1 MRRRLKDTRV
11 TIQSKALPPSAYT
24 TGLNYRTR
32 VTTPARDAATTLRL
46 VSIVTL
52 LFIVVGFGLRIIA
65 ILPLAI
71 GVPLFVLIAV
81 GLLGTAYWRFITRRF
96 ALTHIAGS
104 VAVIGVS
111 VLFGLV
117 NYAKTTTSAYLLN
130 FGIAVGVSALLSY
143 FITLQSCFFMASNE
157 RVRLRTLRRYQ
168 RYWWFVPTE
177 KTPRQCPEVGIFRL
191 SFAALALAF
200 ALGYGV
206 LISAEGTTLASYAP
220 MLGVLGFL
228 LSLPTLWLLM
238 NDLGEA
244 PQAPLTETVKV
255 AWRAL
260 TTFVCYNRHGVHAAG
275 LFRFPTEALRPHL
288 SRDAALGVTL
298 AILTTALVG
307 VSVSSP
313 QVLIDRYRQAP
324 KPAEPKAE
332 EFRLFP
338 IEEKFAAQLAPAAR
352 AQYIESKKVERQAAQ
367 SASWWNGLKQTAT
380 NFFVATAAVLLLCWL
395 GPFAVLFAVLWFT
408 GGRLLYRYHAA
419 LEAPDAYEVPP
430 PRTLKE
436 LAAGKRDITPWDNR
450 VERIVWS
457 DDPLE
462 QEHYYLGAALE
473 GDYPVLLHR
482 DLLHKHGHILGDTG
496 SRKTSIGIAP
506 LVAQLIAREDCSILI
521 IDLKGDK
528 TLFEAAREEADAV
541 GTPFKWFT
549 NITGRSSFVFNPLA
563 QSHVSQMTTNQ
574 LTEGILHSLALDYGD
589 DYGRGYFS
597 TLNDLVLGGYL
608 KRHRKHIGSFKEL
621 HRFVSDKN
629 AFRGIGSADDWDKAR
644 HVARIVEKL
653 ADIGPM
659 NVTAN
664 VTAAD
669 VKAGEENAQVGTD
682 ALSEQI
688 DLPSMLR
695 ENQVAYF
702 YLSSVQEQATT
713 PKIAKLALFSLLT
726 AASRRAKGENRRVYV
741 FIDEFQRVVSDNIS
755 LFLEQARSMRLH
767 FILANQTIGQ
777 LEKNGV
783 DLTDVVES
791 CTAFKQSFRATDEKS
806 IKRIMET
813 SGEGVYHSLQW
824 TQLLNDAFQDQD
836 DDHLS
841 VRAAMRQSETG
852 FTPAKVNE
860 TVGPLLEKNT
870 IIEVSALP
878 LASFVR
884 FSEASGYTQ
893 FSGYPLALVSEFHI
907 TKALHGYHEES
918 DWPEVD
924 SRTILV
930 TASEQPPF
938 PSPLLE
944 QSVNFGPTG
953 IPKPRDIPEGFDD
966 DLEARLSRVSERQH
980 PPTKPKATSKDRPE
994 NKPR

>member
-11 TIQSKALPPSAYT
+11 TIQAKALPSSAHV
-24 TGLNYRTR
+24 TGLNYRTQ
-32 VTTPARDAATTLRL
+32 VTTPGRDAATTFRL

-52 LFIVVGFGLRIIA
+52 LFIVVGFGLRLIS
-65 ILPLAI
+65 ILPLVAS
-71 GVPLFVLIAV
+71 VPLFVIIAAC
-81 GLLGTAYWRFITRRF
+81 LLGTAYWRFITRRF
-96 ALTHIAGS
+96 ALTHVALS
-104 VAVIGVS
+104 VAVIGVC

-117 NYAKTTTSAYLLN
+117 NYAKTTRSAYLLI
-130 FGIAVGVSALLSY
+130 FGIAVGASALLSY

-157 RVRLRTLRRYQ
+157 RVKLRTLRRYQ
-168 RYWWFVPTE
+168 RYWWFVPTG
-177 KTPRQCPEVGIFRL
+177 KTPRQCPEVAIFRL
-191 SFAALALAF
+191 SFSALFLAF
-200 ALGYGV
+200 AFGYGV
-206 LISAEGTTLASYAP
+206 LIFAEGTELASYAP
-220 MLGVLGFL
+220 MFGVVGFL
-228 LSLPTLWLLM
+228 VSLPTLWLLM
-238 NDLGEA
+238 TDFGDA
-244 PQAPLTETVKV
+244 PKAPFIETVKA

-288 SRDAALGVTL
+288 SRDVALGVTL

-324 KPAEPKAE
+324 KAPEAKPE

-338 IEEKFAAQLAPAAR
+338 IEEKFAAQLSPAAR
-352 AQYIESKKVERQAAQ
+352 TQYVEAKKIERTAAQ
-367 SASWWNGLKQTAT
+367 SASWRDGLKQTAT
-380 NFFVATAAVLLLCWL
+380 NFFIATAAGLLLCWL

-408 GGRLLYRYHAA
+408 GGRLLFRYHAA

-430 PRTLKE
+430 QPTEKE
-436 LAAGKRDITPWDNR
+436 LAAGKRGITPWDNR
-450 VERIVWS
+450 IERIIRS

-462 QEHYYLGAALE
+462 REHYYLGAALE

-482 DLLHKHGHILGDTG
+482 DLLHKHAHILGDTG

-506 LVAQLIAREDCSILI
+506 LLTQLIAREDCSILV

-528 TLFEAAREEADAV
+528 TLFEAAREEADAAGV
-541 GTPFKWFT
+541 PFKWFT

-574 LTEGILHSLALDYGD
+574 LTEGILHALALDYGD

-629 AFRGIGSADDWDKAR
+629 AFQGIGSADDWEKAR

-659 NVTAN
+659 NVTAADEKAD
-664 VTAAD
+664 AASP
-669 VKAGEENAQVGTD
+669 QVGPHV
-682 ALSEQI
+682 LSEQI
-688 DLPSMLR
+688 DLPAMLR
-695 ENQVAYF
+695 GNQVTYF
-702 YLSSVQEQATT
+702 YLSSIQEQATA

-726 AASRRAKGENRRVYV
+726 AASRRGKGEKHRVYV
-741 FIDEFQRVVSDNIS
+741 FVDEFQRVVSENIS

-783 DLTDVVES
+783 DLTSVVES
-791 CTAFKQSFRATDEKS
+791 CTTFKQSFRATDEAS

-824 TQLLNDAFQDQD
+824 TQLLNDAFNDQD

-841 VRAAMRQSETG
+841 IRAAMRQGENG
-852 FTPAKVNE
+852 FTPAKVTE

-893 FSGYPLALVSEFHI
+893 FSGYPLAVVSEYHI
-907 TKALHGYHEES
+907 TKALHEHHEES
-918 DWPEVD
+918 DWPEGD

-930 TASEQPPF
+930 TPSEQPPF
-938 PSPLLE
+938 PATLLATN
-944 QSVNFGPTG
+944 VV
-953 IPKPRDIPEGFDD
+953 IPKPKGIPEGFDD
-966 DLEARLSRVSERQH
+966 DLERRLNEASERQRPQTRPRDAKEN
-980 PPTKPKATSKDRPE
+980 PPR
-994 NKPR
+994 

>member
-11 TIQSKALPPSAYT
+11 TIQATALPASAHA

-52 LFIVVGFGLRIIA
+52 LFIVVGFGLRLIGA
-65 ILPLAI
+65 LPLLVS
-71 GVPLFVLIAV
+71 VPLFTLLFF

-96 ALTHIAGS
+96 ALTHLALA

-117 NYAKTTTSAYLLN
+117 NYAPTTTQAYVLV
-130 FGIAVGVSALLSY
+130 FGTALLAAAV
-143 FITLQSCFFMASNE
+143 FAHFVTVQACAFMTVNE
-157 RVRLRTLRRYQ
+157 RIQLVRVRRWQ
-168 RYWWFVPTE
+168 RYIGMFFDTWVA
-177 KTPRQCPEVGIFRL
+177 PRRCPEITVYQW
-191 SFAALALAF
+191 SHALLWLAF
-200 ALGYGV
+200 GFGYVV
-206 LISAEGTTLASYAP
+206 LSIAERTAHASYAP
-220 MLGVLGFL
+220 MIGVVGFVFALPFLWSL
-228 LSLPTLWLLM
+228 L
-238 NDLGEA
+238 NDLGDA
-244 PQAPLTETVKV
+244 PRATFVETVLV
-255 AWRAL
+255 TWRAL

-275 LFRFPTEALRPHL
+275 LFRFPTEALRPHIN
-288 SRDAALGVTL
+288 RDVALGVTL

-324 KPAEPKAE
+324 RTSPAGAE
-332 EFRLFP
+332 EFRLSP

-352 AQYIESKKVERQAAQ
+352 IQYIESKKAERTSFV
-367 SASWWNGLKQTAT
+367 SASWWNGIKQTAT
-380 NFFVATAAVLLLCWL
+380 NVFVATVFVLLLCWL
-395 GPFAVLFAVLWFT
+395 GPFVVLFAVLWFT

-419 LEAPDAYEVPP
+419 LEAPDAYEVPSQP
-430 PRTLKE
+430 TEKDLK
-436 LAAGKRDITPWDNR
+436 AGKRPITPWDNR
-450 VERIVWS
+450 IERILKS
-457 DDPLE
+457 RDPLE

-482 DLLHKHGHILGDTG
+482 ELLHKHAHILGDTG
-496 SRKTSIGIAP
+496 SRKTSIGITP

-528 TLFEAAREEADAV
+528 TLFEAAREEAEAV
-541 GTPFKWFT
+541 GMPFKWFT
-549 NITGRSSFVFNPLA
+549 NVTGRSSFVFNPLA

-608 KRHRKHIGSFKEL
+608 KRHRRHIGSFKEL

-629 AFRGIGSADDWDKAR
+629 AFRGIGSAEDWEKAR

-653 ADIGPM
+653 ADITPM
-659 NVTAN
+659 NVTA
-664 VTAAD
+664 AD
-669 VKAGEENAQVGTD
+669 LKAGEEDAQVGPD
-682 ALSEQI
+682 VLGEQI

-695 ENQVAYF
+695 ENQVTYF

-726 AASRRAKGENRRVYV
+726 AASRRGKGENRRVYV

-824 TQLLNDAFQDQD
+824 TQLLNDSFDDQD

-852 FTPAKVNE
+852 FAAAKVNE

-893 FSGYPLALVSEFHI
+893 FSGYPLALMSEYHI

-938 PSPLLE
+938 PTALLE
-944 QSVNFGPTG
+944 SGVV
-953 IPKPRDIPEGFDD
+953 IPKPTHVPGTFDD
-966 DLEARLSRVSERQH
+966 DLERRLNEASEKQG
-980 PPTKPKATSKDRPE
+980 PKTDTKHRTGRDRPE

>member
-11 TIQSKALPPSAYT
+11 TIQANELPESAYS

-32 VTTPARDAATTLRL
+32 VTTPEKDNATTFRL

-52 LFIVVGFGLRIIA
+52 LFIVVGFGLRLIA
-65 ILPLAI
+65 ALPLI
-71 GVPLFVLIAV
+71 VSIPFFVVLIV
-81 GLLGTAYWRFITRRF
+81 GLVGTAYWRFITRRF
-96 ALTHIAGS
+96 ALTHLGLALA
-104 VAVIGVS
+104 AVGVS
-111 VLFGLV
+111 MLFGLV
-117 NYAKTTTSAYLLN
+117 NYSPTTSQAYLLI
-130 FGIAVGVSALLSY
+130 FGTALLAAAVFAHY
-143 FITLQSCFFMASNE
+143 VTVQACAFMSVNE
-157 RVRLRTLRRYQ
+157 RIRVKKVKRWQWYLSLLWENWKSPRR
-168 RYWWFVPTE
+168 
-177 KTPRQCPEVGIFRL
+177 CPEITVYQASHL
-191 SFAALALAF
+191 LLLVAF
-200 ALGYGV
+200 AIGYVV
-206 LISAEGTTLASYAP
+206 LLNFKRTTLASYAP
-220 MLGVLGFL
+220 MFGVVGFTVSLLLLWGILNELG
-228 LSLPTLWLLM
+228 
-238 NDLGEA
+238 DA
-244 PQAPLTETVKV
+244 PKSPFNATRKA
-255 AWRAL
+255 AWKAL

-288 SRDAALGVTL
+288 NRDVALGITL

-324 KPAEPKAE
+324 KTPEPTLGSQPKAE
-332 EFRLFP
+332 EFTLSP
-338 IEEKFAAQLAPAAR
+338 IEETFAAQLSPDDRAR
-352 AQYIESKKVERQAAQ
+352 YVESKKVERQAAQ
-367 SASWWNGLKQTAT
+367 SASWWNGVRQTAT
-380 NFFVATAAVLLLCWL
+380 NFFVATATVLLLCWL
-395 GPFAVLFAVLWFT
+395 GPFAVLFSVLWFT

-419 LEAPDAYEVPP
+419 LEAADAYEVPP
-430 PRTLKE
+430 RRTKKQLE
-436 LAAGKRDITPWDNR
+436 DGKRDITPWDNR
-450 VERIVWS
+450 IERMLLS

-462 QEHYYLGAALE
+462 QEHYYLGSALE
-473 GDYPVLLHR
+473 GDYPVLLHHE
-482 DLLHKHGHILGDTG
+482 LLHKHAHILGDTG

-521 IDLKGDK
+521 VDLKGDK
-528 TLFEAAREEADAV
+528 TLFEAAREEADTV
-541 GTPFKWFT
+541 GMPFKWFT
-549 NITGRSSFVFNPLA
+549 NITGRSSYVFNPLA
-563 QSHVSQMTTNQ
+563 QSHVPQMTTNQ

-629 AFRGIGSADDWDKAR
+629 AFRGIGSADDWEKAR

-659 NVTAN
+659 NVTA
-664 VTAAD
+664 AD
-669 VKAGEENAQVGTD
+669 MGLDAESPEVGSE

-695 ENQVAYF
+695 KKQVVYF
-702 YLSSVQEQATT
+702 YLSTVQEQATT

-726 AASRRAKGENRRVYV
+726 AASRRGKGEKHRVYV

-777 LEKNGV
+777 LEKTGV

-824 TQLLNDAFQDQD
+824 TQLLNDAFDDQD

-841 VRAAMRQSETG
+841 IRAAMRQGVNG
-852 FTPAKVNE
+852 FTPAKVTE

-893 FSGYPLALVSEFHI
+893 FSGYPLAMLSEYHI

-924 SRTILV
+924 SQTILV
-930 TASEQPPF
+930 TPSEEPPF
-938 PSPLLE
+938 PSTLLE
-944 QSVNFGPTG
+944 SNAV
-953 IPKPRDIPEGFDD
+953 IPKPQGIPAGFDD
-966 DLEARLSRVSERQH
+966 DLERRLNQASEKRQ
-980 PPTKPKATSKDRPE
+980 PPTKPREATSKDL
-994 NKPR
+994 PRNPPP

>member
-1 MRRRLKDTRV
+1 MRRRLKNTRV
-11 TIQSKALPPSAYT
+11 TVQAKALPASAYA
-24 TGLNYRTR
+24 TGLNYRTL
-32 VTTPARDAATTLRL
+32 VTTPGRDAATTLRL

-52 LFIVVGFGLRIIA
+52 LFIAVGFGLRIIS
-65 ILPLAI
+65 ILPLVAS
-71 GVPLFVLIAV
+71 VPLFAIIAV
-81 GLLGTAYWRFITRRF
+81 GLLGTSYWRFITRRF
-96 ALTHIAGS
+96 ALTHIALS

-117 NYAKTTTSAYLLN
+117 NYARTTTSAYLFI
-130 FGIAVGVSALLSY
+130 FGIAVGASALLSY
-143 FITLQSCFFMASNE
+143 FITLQICFFMASNE
-157 RVRLRTLRRYQ
+157 RVRLRTQRRYQ
-168 RYWWFVPTE
+168 RYWWFVPTG
-177 KTPRQCPEVGIFRL
+177 KTPRQCPEIAIFRL
-191 SFAALALAF
+191 SFSALALAF

-206 LISAEGTTLASYAP
+206 LILAEGTEFASYAP
-220 MLGVLGFL
+220 MLGVVGFL
-228 LSLPTLWLLM
+228 VSLPTLWLLM
-238 NDLGEA
+238 SDLGDA
-244 PQAPLTETVKV
+244 PKAPLVRTVTA

-275 LFRFPTEALRPHL
+275 LFRFPTQALRPHL
-288 SRDAALGVTL
+288 SRDVALGVTL

-324 KPAEPKAE
+324 KTAEPRPT
-332 EFRLFP
+332 EFRLSP
-338 IEEKFAAQLAPAAR
+338 IEEKFAAQLSPADHAR
-352 AQYIESKKVERQAAQ
+352 YIEAKQAGRKAAQ
-367 SASWWNGLKQTAT
+367 SASWWEGVKRVAT
-380 NFFVATAAVLLLCWL
+380 NFFIATAAVLLLCWL

-408 GGRLLYRYHAA
+408 GGRLLFRYHAA
-419 LEAPDAYEVPP
+419 LEAADAYEVPP
-430 PRTLKE
+430 QPTEKE
-436 LAAGKRDITPWDNR
+436 LAAGKRGITPWDNR
-450 VERIVWS
+450 IERIMWS

-462 QEHYYLGAALE
+462 REHLYLGSALE

-482 DLLHKHGHILGDTG
+482 DLLFTHAHILGDTG

-506 LVAQLIAREDCSILI
+506 LLTQLLAREDCSILI

-528 TLFEAAREEADAV
+528 SLFEAAREEADAV
-541 GTPFKWFT
+541 GIPFKWFT

-563 QSHVSQMTTNQ
+563 QSHVPLMTTNQ
-574 LTEGILHSLALDYGD
+574 LTEGILQALALDYGD

-629 AFRGIGSADDWDKAR
+629 AFQGIGSADDWEKAR

-659 NVTAN
+659 NVT
-664 VTAAD
+664 VPD
-669 VKAGEENAQVGTD
+669 VENPQVI
-682 ALSEQI
+682 SEQI
-688 DLPSMLR
+688 DLPSMLKQ
-695 ENQVAYF
+695 NQVTYF
-702 YLSSVQEQATT
+702 YLSSAQEQATT

-726 AASRRAKGENRRVYV
+726 AASRRGKGEKHRVYV
-741 FIDEFQRVVSDNIS
+741 FIDEFQRVVSENIS

-777 LEKNGV
+777 LERNGV
-783 DLTDVVES
+783 DLTAVVES
-791 CTAFKQSFRATDEKS
+791 CTTFKQSFRATDEAS

-824 TQLLNDAFQDQD
+824 TQLLNDAFNEDD

-841 VRAAMRQSETG
+841 IRAAMKQGEDG
-852 FTPAKVNE
+852 FAASKVTE

-893 FSGYPLALVSEFHI
+893 FSGYPLAVLSEYHI
-907 TKALHGYHEES
+907 TKALHGYREES

-924 SRTILV
+924 TRTILV
-930 TASEQPPF
+930 TPSDQPPF
-938 PSPLLE
+938 PPTLLE
-944 QSVNFGPTG
+944 PSIA
-953 IPKPRDIPEGFDD
+953 IPKPKGIPEGFDD
-966 DLEARLSRVSERQH
+966 DLERRINEASERH
-980 PPTKPKATSKDRPE
+980 RPRTTTRDTPE
-994 NKPR
+994 NQPR